1 MPQNVKFFPPKRVK
15 TRLVFFAP
23 KRVETRRFLETVKQE
38 QQQQQK
44 KKSFLRPLHFV
55 TRGQKSE
62 LFILYSRY
70 VIGSK
75 YRRKPITGT
84 FYIIT
89 LWI

>member
-38 QQQQQK
+38 QKEQQQQQQ

-55 TRGQKSE
+55 TRGQKLSMS
-62 LFILYSRY
+62 YS
-70 VIGSK
+70 
-75 YRRKPITGT
+75 
-84 FYIIT
+84 
-89 LWI
+89 